1 MNIRSQL
8 ENHQQNV
15 DAYLNQCIKKECREH
30 RSIDPT
36 LQDAMLYSLFNGGKR
51 VRPAL
56 VYIVNKMLGGTVEQ
70 ANSVAAAIECIH
82 SYSLVHDDLPA
93 MDDDDLRRGKPTCH
107 IAYDEATAIL
117 VGDALQ
123 CLAFELISDD
133 SNLCAET
140 RIRLIKLLSNASGHQ
155 GMVVGQAYDLKNVGH
170 PLSLEQLEAM
180 HQHKTGALLKCA
192 VLMGAVVSEQ
202 VSDLQLQHLGQ
213 YADAIGLAFQV
224 QDDILDIEG
233 DSSVIGKPQGSDLEK
248 EKPTYPALLGLEG
261 AKLKLQQLHETAI
274 AALEPFGNR
283 ADELKALAD
292 FIVQRDH

>member
-1 MNIRSQL
+1 MDIRSQL
-8 ENHQQNV
+8 GNYQESV
-15 DAYLNQCIKKECREH
+15 DSFLKQCIDAQ
-30 RSIDPT
+30 SIDPQ

-56 VYIVNKMLGGTVEQ
+56 VYIVNKMLGGSLEQ
-70 ANSVAAAIECIH
+70 ADSAAAAIECIH

-107 IAYDEATAIL
+107 IAYDEPTAIL

-123 CLAFELISDD
+123 CLAFELIAND
-133 SNLCAET
+133 SGLNTDT
-140 RIRLIKLLSNASGHQ
+140 RIRLIQLLAKASGHQ
-155 GMVVGQAYDLKNVGH
+155 GMVVGQAFDLRNVGK
-170 PLSLEQLEAM
+170 PLTLKQLEAM

-192 VLMGAVVSEQ
+192 VLIGAVVSEQ
-202 VSDLQLQHLGQ
+202 VSDQQLQHLDQ

-274 AALEPFGNR
+274 SALEPFGDS

>member
-1 MNIRSQL
+1 LDIRSQL
-8 ENHQQNV
+8 GSYQESV
-15 DAYLNQCIKKECREH
+15 DSFLKQCIDAQ
-30 RSIDPT
+30 SIDPQ

-56 VYIVNKMLGGTVEQ
+56 VYIVNKMLGGSLEQ
-70 ANSVAAAIECIH
+70 AGSAAAAIECIH

-107 IAYDEATAIL
+107 IAYDEPTAIL

-123 CLAFELISDD
+123 CLAFELISNDTGLNAD
-133 SNLCAET
+133 T
-140 RIRLIKLLSNASGHQ
+140 RIRLIQMLAKASGHQ
-155 GMVVGQAYDLKNVGH
+155 GMVVGQAFDLRNVGK
-170 PLSLEQLEAM
+170 PLTLEQLEAM

-192 VLMGAVVSEQ
+192 VLIGAVVSEQ
-202 VSDLQLQHLGQ
+202 VSDQQLQHLQQ

-261 AKLKLQQLHETAI
+261 AKLKLQQLHKTAI
-274 AALEPFGNR
+274 SALEPFGDS

>member
-1 MNIRSQL
+1 MDIRSQL
-8 ENHQQNV
+8 GIYQESV
-15 DAYLNQCIKKECREH
+15 DSFLKQCIDDQ
-30 RSIDPT
+30 SIDPQ

-56 VYIVNKMLGGTVEQ
+56 VYIVNRMLGGSLEQ
-70 ANSVAAAIECIH
+70 ADSAAAAIECIH

-107 IAYDEATAIL
+107 IAYDEPTAIL

-123 CLAFELISDD
+123 CLAFELISND
-133 SNLCAET
+133 SGLNADT
-140 RIRLIKLLSNASGHQ
+140 RIRLIQMLAKASGHQ
-155 GMVVGQAYDLKNVGH
+155 GMVVGQAFDLRNVGK
-170 PLSLEQLEAM
+170 PLTLEQLESM

-192 VLMGAVVSEQ
+192 VLIGAVVSEQ
-202 VSDLQLQHLGQ
+202 VSDQQLESLEQ

-261 AKLKLQQLHETAI
+261 AKLKLKQLHETAI
-274 AALEPFGNR
+274 SALEPFGKS

>member
-1 MNIRSQL
+1 MDIRSQL
-8 ENHQQNV
+8 GIYQESV
-15 DAYLNQCIKKECREH
+15 DSFLKQCIDDQ
-30 RSIDPT
+30 SIDPQ

-56 VYIVNKMLGGTVEQ
+56 VYIVNKMLGGSLEQ
-70 ANSVAAAIECIH
+70 ADSAAAAIECIH

-107 IAYDEATAIL
+107 IAYDEPTAIL

-123 CLAFELISDD
+123 CLAFELISND
-133 SNLCAET
+133 SGLNADT
-140 RIRLIKLLSNASGHQ
+140 RIRLIQMLAKASGHQ
-155 GMVVGQAYDLKNVGH
+155 GMVVGQAFDLRNVGK

-192 VLMGAVVSEQ
+192 VLIGAVVSEQ
-202 VSDLQLQHLGQ
+202 VSDQQLESLEQ

-274 AALEPFGNR
+274 SALELFGKS

>member
-1 MNIRSQL
+1 MDIRSQL
-8 ENHQQNV
+8 GNYQESV
-15 DAYLNQCIKKECREH
+15 DSFLKQCIDDQ
-30 RSIDPT
+30 SIDPQ
-36 LQDAMLYSLFNGGKR
+36 LQEAMLYSLFNGGKR

-56 VYIVNKMLGGTVEQ
+56 VYIVNKMLGGALEQ
-70 ANSVAAAIECIH
+70 ADSAAAAIECIH

-107 IAYDEATAIL
+107 VTYDEPTAIL

-123 CLAFELISDD
+123 CLAFELIAND
-133 SNLCAET
+133 SGLNADT
-140 RIRLIKLLSNASGHQ
+140 RIRLIQMLAKASGHQ
-155 GMVVGQAYDLKNVGH
+155 GMVVGQAFDLRNVGK
-170 PLSLEQLEAM
+170 PLNLEQLEAM

-192 VLMGAVVSEQ
+192 VLIGAVVSEQ
-202 VSDLQLQHLGQ
+202 ASDQQLQSLEQ

-233 DSSVIGKPQGSDLEK
+233 DSSIIGKPQGSDLEK

-274 AALEPFGNR
+274 SALEPFGDS

>member
-1 MNIRSQL
+1 MDIRSQL
-8 ENHQQNV
+8 GSYQESV
-15 DAYLNQCIKKECREH
+15 DSFLKQCIDDQ
-30 RSIDPT
+30 SIAPQ

-56 VYIVNKMLGGTVEQ
+56 VYIVNKMLGGSLEQ
-70 ANSVAAAIECIH
+70 ADSAAAAIECIH

-107 IAYDEATAIL
+107 IAYDEPTAIL

-123 CLAFELISDD
+123 CLAFELISNDTGLNAD
-133 SNLCAET
+133 T
-140 RIRLIKLLSNASGHQ
+140 RIRLIQMLAKASGHQ
-155 GMVVGQAYDLKNVGH
+155 GMVVGQAFDLRNVGK
-170 PLSLEQLEAM
+170 PLTLEQLEAM

-192 VLMGAVVSEQ
+192 VLIGAVVSEQ
-202 VSDLQLQHLGQ
+202 VSDQQLQHLQQ

-274 AALEPFGNR
+274 SALEPFGDS

>member
-1 MNIRSQL
+1 MDIRSQL
-8 ENHQQNV
+8 GSYQESV
-15 DAYLNQCIKKECREH
+15 DSFLKQCIDAQ
-30 RSIDPT
+30 SIDPQ

-56 VYIVNKMLGGTVEQ
+56 VYIVNKMLGGSLEQ
-70 ANSVAAAIECIH
+70 AGSAAAAIECIH

-107 IAYDEATAIL
+107 IAYDEPTAIL

-123 CLAFELISDD
+123 CLAFELISNDTGLNAD
-133 SNLCAET
+133 T
-140 RIRLIKLLSNASGHQ
+140 RIRLIQMLAKASGHQ
-155 GMVVGQAYDLKNVGH
+155 GMVVGQAFDLRNVGK
-170 PLSLEQLEAM
+170 PLTLEQLEAM

-192 VLMGAVVSEQ
+192 VLIGAVVSEQ
-202 VSDLQLQHLGQ
+202 VSDQQLQHLQQ

-274 AALEPFGNR
+274 SALEPFGED

>member
-1 MNIRSQL
+1 MDIRSQL
-8 ENHQQNV
+8 GIYQESV
-15 DAYLNQCIKKECREH
+15 DSFLKQCIDDQ
-30 RSIDPT
+30 SIDPQ

-56 VYIVNKMLGGTVEQ
+56 VYIVNKMLGGSLEQ
-70 ANSVAAAIECIH
+70 ADSAAAAIECIH

-107 IAYDEATAIL
+107 IAYDEPTAIL

-123 CLAFELISDD
+123 CLAFELISND
-133 SNLCAET
+133 SGLNADT
-140 RIRLIKLLSNASGHQ
+140 RIRLIQMLAKASGHQ
-155 GMVVGQAYDLKNVGH
+155 GMVVGQAFDLRNVGK
-170 PLSLEQLEAM
+170 PLTLEQLESM

-192 VLMGAVVSEQ
+192 VLIGAVVSEQ
-202 VSDLQLQHLGQ
+202 VSDQQLESLEQ

-274 AALEPFGNR
+274 SALELFGKS

>member
-1 MNIRSQL
+1 MDIRSHL
-8 ENHQQNV
+8 SVYHQTV
-15 DAYLNQCIKKECREH
+15 DSFLNQCIDSK
-30 RSIDPT
+30 SIDPV

-56 VYIVNKMLGGTVEQ
+56 IYIVNKMLGGSLEQ
-70 ANSVAAAIECIH
+70 ANSSAAAIECIH

-107 IAYDEATAIL
+107 IAYDEPTAIL

-123 CLAFELISDD
+123 CLAFELISND
-133 SNLCAET
+133 SNLNAET
-140 RIRLIKLLSNASGHQ
+140 RIRLIQMLSKASGHQ
-155 GMVVGQAYDLKNVGH
+155 GMVVGQAFDLRNVGK
-170 PLSLEQLEAM
+170 PLTLEQLEAM

-192 VLMGAVVSEQ
+192 VLMGAVVSGNVSEEQ
-202 VSDLQLQHLGQ
+202 LKHLER
-213 YADAIGLAFQV
+213 YAEAIGLAFQV

-233 DSSVIGKPQGSDLEK
+233 DASVIGKPQGSDLEK
-248 EKPTYPALLGLEG
+248 DKPTYPALLGLEG
-261 AKLKLQQLHETAI
+261 AKLKLQQLHEQAI
-274 AALEPFGNR
+274 SALESFGDS

>member
-1 MNIRSQL
+1 MDIRSQL
-8 ENHQQNV
+8 GNYQESV
-15 DAYLNQCIKKECREH
+15 DSFLKQCIDDQ
-30 RSIDPT
+30 SIDPQ

-56 VYIVNKMLGGTVEQ
+56 VYIVNKMLGGSLEQ
-70 ANSVAAAIECIH
+70 ADSAAAAIECIH

-107 IAYDEATAIL
+107 IAYDEPTAIL

-123 CLAFELISDD
+123 CLAFELIAND
-133 SNLCAET
+133 SGLNADT
-140 RIRLIKLLSNASGHQ
+140 RIRLIQMLAKASGHQ
-155 GMVVGQAYDLKNVGH
+155 GMVVGQAFDLRNVGK
-170 PLSLEQLEAM
+170 PLTLEQLEAM

-192 VLMGAVVSEQ
+192 VLIGAVVSEQ
-202 VSDLQLQHLGQ
+202 VSDQQLQHLQQ

-274 AALEPFGNR
+274 SALEPFGDS